1 MSPMM
6 SPKKLTDRQR
16 LIYESLPLGDID
28 DVTKNDTNNEK
39 LTTGLL
45 AKKYGKD
52 PRTIKRDLKVLQK
65 LGLIEHIGPS
75 NGGSW
80 RRRI

>member
-1 MSPMM
+1 M
-6 SPKKLTDRQR
+6 K
-16 LIYESLPLGDID
+16 
-28 DVTKNDTNNEK
+28 K